1 MPVVRELLQREAN
14 KNARSNDGGTPLHK
28 AAYRGHLNVVR
39 ELLQRGANINARN
52 HDGLTPL
59 HKAAYRGRPNVVREL
74 VRHGAKISTRNT
86 NGRTPL
92 NNTENNA
99 TRSALGARVANKFQ
113 NFRKK
118 SIASRRAPKKNLA
131 EKVFSPKR
139 VKSMMNKYGN
149 NWLNKV

>member
-1 MPVVRELLQREAN
+1 MAPIHNAAHNGNLNRVRQLLNQ
-14 KNARSNDGGTPLHK
+14 GV
-28 AAYRGHLNVVR
+28 NVNER
-39 ELLQRGANINARN
+39 TNF
-52 HDGLTPL
+52 DWTPL

-118 SIASRRAPKKNLA
+118 SIARKRAPPNTLA
-131 EKVFSPKR
+131 HTVFSPKR
-139 VKSMMNKYGN
+139 VKRMTQKYVPNRNKNNVTN
-149 NWLNKV
+149 NWLRRV